1 MFVSRLRLLFARRPW
16 LHWLIAGL
24 CAVLVWWQ
32 LASAQSGLDRARAA
46 WGRTRTVWVATTSAR
61 VGDALV
67 VAKHQYPSAMTPAAA
82 VDTVPLTPVAA
93 REVAAGAVL
102 VQADIVGPNT
112 TPAGWAVFAVR
123 AQDAPHLSDAVA
135 VGAGTVR
142 VDDPALTDEQLLDA
156 IEKHPIL
163 IERPIV
169 TTPKG
174 VRLCRPKEKLAE
186 IL

>member
-61 VGDALV
+61 AGDELV
-67 VAKHQYPSAMTPAAA
+67 VAKREYPSAMTPAAA
-82 VDTVPLTPVAA
+82 ADTVPVTPVAA

-123 AQDAPHLSDAVA
+123 AENAPHLSAAVA
-135 VGAGTVR
+135 VGVYADGQHLCDGRAADSTGEHVEIAVPPDCAPPLSDRLANGR
-142 VDDPALTDEQLLDA
+142 VVVS
-156 IEKHPIL
+156 
-163 IERPIV
+163 RV
-169 TTPKG
+169 SG
-174 VRLCRPKEKLAE
+174 
-186 IL
+186 